1 MKRNTKNGNKMKKTI
16 WIICSAI
23 LLLYGCGNKDK
34 KQSSRQVLTD
44 DNPGY
49 DVCVYG
55 GSSAGVIAAYA
66 AKMLGKSVILIS
78 PDKHLGGLTSGGL
91 GATDIGNK
99 YAVTGISRNFYRRI
113 GKYYDKPESW
123 TFEPHVAEEVFNK
136 YIKEAGVEVLFEYR
150 LKSLSKQNTE
160 IQNIVVEQCSNPSKE
175 TNKTIAAKMFID
187 ATYVGDLMAK
197 AGVSYTVGRESNA
210 KYNETINGVQMRDKH
225 QFPPN
230 KKEEYHIDPYVI
242 PGDSTSGLCYG
253 ISNEP
258 LAPQGTGD
266 KKVQAYNYRLC
277 LTQDSTNKI
286 GFTKPEDYDSTRYE
300 LLRRVIA
307 KRDQK
312 GWEQKL
318 GWFYLRIVKMPKGK
332 TDVNNKGPMSTD
344 FIGMN
349 YEYPEANYE
358 KRKQIEKAHENY
370 IRGLLYFLS
379 HDTRLPLSIR
389 NEMDSWGWAKD
400 EFTDNNYFPY
410 KMYIRE
416 ARRMVGEYVMTEHH
430 CRGDST
436 VSNPIGLAAYTMDSH
451 NCQRVVI
458 EKDGKKMV
466 KNEGDVQVGGFPP
479 YPISYRSLTPKRSEC
494 TNLLVPVCLSASH
507 IAYGSIRMEPVFMVT
522 GQVCGMAASMAIEQE
537 TKVQTIDI
545 EKLQKKLT
553 NDPLLNGTPADV
565 VVDNEDS
572 THIKTKG
579 NWKLHTGWMKQ
590 YKTNCLVNDNDATE
604 QRRMVFQMPVK
615 ASGKYKA
622 YLYIPGKPRNADKN
636 WKWSEQTPV
645 KLHFGN
651 QTDTVIINQ
660 NENTRDWAILGEYE
674 LNADEE
680 NTIEIIAD
688 TISMP
693 VVADAA
699 ILIYQK

>member
-1 MKRNTKNGNKMKKTI
+1 MKKI
-16 WIICSAI
+16 LWIICGTM
-23 LLLYGCGNKDK
+23 LLMFGCDTKDNNQNTDQTKSNDK
-34 KQSSRQVLTD
+34 KQ
-44 DNPGY
+44 Y

-136 YIKEAGVEVLFEYR
+136 YIKEAGVEVLYEYR
-150 LKSLSKQNTE
+150 LKSLLKKETE
-160 IQNIVVEQCSNPSKE
+160 IQNIVVEQCNNPKPE
-175 TNKTIAAKMFID
+175 TNKTFAAKTFID

-197 AGVSYTVGRESNA
+197 AGVSYTVGRESNN

-230 KKEEYHIDPYVI
+230 NKENYHIDPYII

-253 ISNEP
+253 ISNENI
-258 LAPQGTGD
+258 APQGSGD

-277 LTQDSTNKI
+277 LTQENGNKI
-286 GFTKPEDYDSTRYE
+286 GFTKPIDYDSTRYE

-307 KRDQK
+307 KRDEM

-318 GWFYLRIVKMPKGK
+318 SWFYLRIVKMPKEK

-349 YEYPEANYE
+349 YEYPEAGYE

-379 HDTRLPLSIR
+379 HDSRLPESIR
-389 NEMDSWGWAKD
+389 EEMNTWGWAKD
-400 EFTDNNYFPY
+400 EFTDNNHFPY

-416 ARRMVGEYVMTEHH
+416 ARRMIGEYVMTEHH

-436 VSNPIGLAAYTMDSH
+436 VNDPIGLAAYTMDSH

-507 IAYGSIRMEPVFMVT
+507 IAYGSIRMEPVFMVM
-522 GQVCGMAASMAIEQE
+522 GQVCGMAASMAIDQD
-537 TKVQTIDI
+537 TKVQTINVA
-545 EKLQKKLT
+545 KLQQKLA

-565 VVDNEDS
+565 VVDNED
-572 THIKTKG
+572 TTYIQTKG
-579 NWKLHTGWMKQ
+579 TWNLHTGWMKQ
-590 YKTNCLVNDNDATE
+590 YKTNCLVNENDAE
-604 QRRMVFQMPVK
+604 NERSVVFKMPVK
-615 ASGKYKA
+615 TSGKYKA
-622 YLYIPGKPRNADKN
+622 YLYIPGKPRDANKT
-636 WKWSEQTPV
+636 WKWSEKTPV
-645 KLHFGN
+645 RIHFGN

-660 NENTRDWAILGEYE
+660 NKNIRDWAILGEYK
-674 LNADEE
+674 LDAGNE
-680 NTIEIIAD
+680 NLIEIIAD
-688 TISMP
+688 TVSMP